1 MFICAKHCNSTTTWN
16 RNIQDAINH
25 SSIRRDYDLALLDC
39 ADYYPSLPR
48 AIDYLRNDPL
58 AWEAVGADAKS
69 GAFDRVVAERQAH
82 SGDDMV
88 QAVDLV
94 QGSG

>member
-1 MFICAKHCNSTTTWN
+1 MEGIAVFACAKQWDSITTWN

-25 SSIRRDYDLALLDC
+25 SLIRRSYDLALLDC

-48 AIDYLRNDPL
+48 AIDHPRNDPFPL

-69 GAFDRVVAERQAH
+69 EASDRVVVER
-82 SGDDMV
+82 
-88 QAVDLV
+88 
-94 QGSG
+94 

>member
-1 MFICAKHCNSTTTWN
+1 MEEIAVFVCAKQWNSIATWN

-25 SSIRRDYDLALLDC
+25 SSIRRSYDLALLDC

-48 AIDYLRNDPL
+48 AIGHLQNDPFLL

-69 GAFDRVVAERQAH
+69 EASDPVVVER
-82 SGDDMV
+82 
-88 QAVDLV
+88 
-94 QGSG
+94 